1 MMLLKQRFALAR
13 VNVTDPAIVTV
24 RRMVGS
30 AEGENTERLL
40 AEVPSQWFA
49 SFALLA
55 FI

>member
-1 MMLLKQRFALAR
+1 MVLLKQRFALAR

-24 RRMVGS
+24 RRIGRQCRGETQS
-30 AEGENTERLL
+30 ALL
-40 AEVPSQWFA
+40 AYERWGSV